1 MKYNTIYELNER
13 GRATICPQCKNEDIA
28 DDANYCEI
36 CGASLINR
44 CTNTEC
50 NTIGSGKARFCKE
63 CGSETEFGKRGY
75 LKTWNTEGEIEI
87 IDEIV
92 EDEIEINMDELED
105 NEEIYFLNRLRLADN
120 EPIAIEYCYLP
131 EKFFPDLIKYNMV
144 YCSLYKV
151 MKEEYNMHFNY
162 MKQSLKAIS
171 LNKKE
176 AEMLLGK
183 PKGVG
188 LLSERLIYNIDG
200 YPIEFTKTIYHSE
213 RYTFNMVL
221 FNNNN

>member
-75 LKTWNTEGEIEI
+75 LKPWNTEGEIEI

-105 NEEIYFLNRLRLADN
+105 NEEDEAPEIDHSILGDFGAVYSQDDDEENDEN
-120 EPIAIEYCYLP
+120 EETYDRFQEFSYKGGD
-131 EKFFPDLIKYNMV
+131 EFFEI
-144 YCSLYKV
+144 
-151 MKEEYNMHFNY
+151 F
-162 MKQSLKAIS
+162 
-171 LNKKE
+171 
-176 AEMLLGK
+176 
-183 PKGVG
+183 
-188 LLSERLIYNIDG
+188 
-200 YPIEFTKTIYHSE
+200 
-213 RYTFNMVL
+213 
-221 FNNNN
+221 

>member
-63 CGSETEFGKRGY
+63 CGSKTEFGKRGY
-75 LKTWNTEGEIEI
+75 LKPWNTEGEIEI

-105 NEEIYFLNRLRLADN
+105 NEENMVEIEIAHDDEFDN
-120 EPIAIEYCYLP
+120 EEDEAP
-131 EKFFPDLIKYNMV
+131 EIDHSILGDFGAVYSQDDDEENDENEETYDRFQEFSYKGGDEFFEI
-144 YCSLYKV
+144 
-151 MKEEYNMHFNY
+151 F
-162 MKQSLKAIS
+162 
-171 LNKKE
+171 
-176 AEMLLGK
+176 
-183 PKGVG
+183 
-188 LLSERLIYNIDG
+188 
-200 YPIEFTKTIYHSE
+200 
-213 RYTFNMVL
+213 
-221 FNNNN
+221 

>member
-75 LKTWNTEGEIEI
+75 LKPWNTEGEIEI

-105 NEEIYFLNRLRLADN
+105 NEENMVEIEIAHDDEFDN
-120 EPIAIEYCYLP
+120 EEDEAP
-131 EKFFPDLIKYNMV
+131 EIDHSILGE
-144 YCSLYKV
+144 LYTAK
-151 MKEEYNMHFNY
+151 MTT
-162 MKQSLKAIS
+162 
-171 LNKKE
+171 KK
-176 AEMLLGK
+176 M
-183 PKGVG
+183 
-188 LLSERLIYNIDG
+188 
-200 YPIEFTKTIYHSE
+200 TKTRKLMIDSKSSVIKVETNFSRYSKIYI
-213 RYTFNMVL
+213 
-221 FNNNN
+221 

>member
-75 LKTWNTEGEIEI
+75 LKPWNTEGEIEI
-87 IDEIV
+87 I
-92 EDEIEINMDELED
+92 EIEIAHDDEFD
-105 NEEIYFLNRLRLADN
+105 NEEDEAPEIDHSILGDFGAVYSQDDDEENDEN
-120 EPIAIEYCYLP
+120 EETYDRFQEFSYKGGD
-131 EKFFPDLIKYNMV
+131 EFFEI
-144 YCSLYKV
+144 
-151 MKEEYNMHFNY
+151 F
-162 MKQSLKAIS
+162 
-171 LNKKE
+171 
-176 AEMLLGK
+176 
-183 PKGVG
+183 
-188 LLSERLIYNIDG
+188 
-200 YPIEFTKTIYHSE
+200 
-213 RYTFNMVL
+213 
-221 FNNNN
+221 